1 MKKGQAKERKRK
13 KDLSRRDF
21 IKTSAGVGTAAIVG
35 SVAINNVTPAES
47 IALTETAGGSA
58 GALKAEASA
67 MRSADA
73 ARIPSLHVGF
83 PIGDRNFVLH
93 PSEISAAASS
103 PGIARNAILFA
114 LGDTLIPSSPGD
126 PGYRDLE
133 WHGITD
139 EVSRRIEIKDEDLE
153 FFDRTCIDALGRR
166 FTVLNE
172 NQRADFLYRIIR
184 GEGSSDQAAQQKLRE
199 VYTHVREMVFTV
211 YYQNFP
217 EQSWPRDA
225 LRAPLVKPGDPHQI
239 TNPNTTNVFTGWD
252 LAGYAGPLTWEE
264 EERRRNYFKKI
275 KWQE

>member
-1 MKKGQAKERKRK
+1 MKKGHTKERKRK

-35 SVAINNVTPAES
+35 AAASNIVTPAES
-47 IALTETAGGSA
+47 IALTETAGGTA
-58 GALKAEASA
+58 GALTAEAGA
-67 MRSADA
+67 VRA
-73 ARIPSLHVGF
+73 AEATRIPSLHVGF

-93 PSEISAAASS
+93 PTEMSAAGLNA
-103 PGIARNAILFA
+103 GVARNAILFA
-114 LGDTLIPSSPGD
+114 IGDTLIPSSPGD

-153 FFDRTCIDALGRR
+153 FFDRTCIDAAGRR
-166 FTVLNE
+166 FTALNE
-172 NQRADFLYRIIR
+172 NQRADFLYKVIR
-184 GEGSSDQAAQQKLRE
+184 GEGSGDQAVQQKLRE
-199 VYTHVREMVFTV
+199 VYQHVREMVFTV

-217 EQSWPRDA
+217 EQSWPRDS
-225 LRAPLVKPGDPHQI
+225 LRAPLVKPGDTHQI

-252 LAGYAGPLTWEE
+252 LAGYAGPLSWEE

>member
-1 MKKGQAKERKRK
+1 MKKGYTKERKRK
-13 KDLSRRDF
+13 KNLSRRDF
-21 IKTSAGVGTAAIVG
+21 IKTSAGAGTAAIVG
-35 SVAINNVTPAES
+35 AAAIKNVTSAES
-47 IALTETAGGSA
+47 IALAETAGGSA
-58 GALKAEASA
+58 GALKAEATA
-67 MRSADA
+67 LRAVDA
-73 ARIPSLHVGF
+73 TRIPSLHVGF

-93 PSEISAAASS
+93 PSELGAAASD
-103 PGIARNAILFA
+103 PGVARNGILFA
-114 LGDTLIPSSPGD
+114 LGDTLIPSAPGD

-153 FFDRTCIDALGRR
+153 FFDRTCIEVLGGR
-166 FTVLNE
+166 FTALNE
-172 NQRADFLYRIIR
+172 NRRADFLYRIIR
-184 GEGSSDQAAQQKLRE
+184 GEGSSDQASQQKLRE
-199 VYTHVREMVFTV
+199 VYSHVREMVFTV

-225 LRAPLVKPGDPHQI
+225 LRVPLVKPGDAHQI

>member
-1 MKKGQAKERKRK
+1 MKKGHTKERKRK
-13 KDLSRRDF
+13 KNLSRRDF
-21 IKTSAGVGTAAIVG
+21 IKTSAGAGTAAIVG
-35 SVAINNVTPAES
+35 AAAIKNVTPAES

-58 GALKAEASA
+58 GALKAEAT
-67 MRSADA
+67 
-73 ARIPSLHVGF
+73 RIPSLHVGF

-93 PSEISAAASS
+93 PSELGAAASG
-103 PGIARNAILFA
+103 PGVARNGILFA
-114 LGDTLIPSSPGD
+114 LGDTLIPSAPAD

-153 FFDRTCIDALGRR
+153 FFDRACIDALGGR
-166 FTVLNE
+166 FTALNE

-184 GEGSSDQAAQQKLRE
+184 GEGSSDQASQQKLRE
-199 VYTHVREMVFTV
+199 VYSHVREMVFTV

-225 LRAPLVKPGDPHQI
+225 LRAPLVKPGDAHQI

-264 EERRRNYFKKI
+264 EERRRTYFKKI